1 MAVKIT
7 TIAEEPPLDNSIEE
21 EYTPPRLLD
30 LPEMPDSDQYVYRW
44 IRFRVNGEEDYSNI
58 SARLREGW
66 EFVRRSDLPETFVT
80 PILQSKLDVLQ
91 GAAIFGDLVL
101 AKIPRKKAEAR
112 QKYTERAAQ
121 EAEAAYNARMIRTEE
136 NVVLDNSASRRS
148 VSFGRRPRL
157 G

>member
-7 TIAEEPPLDNSIEE
+7 TIAEEPPLDNLEDDT
-21 EYTPPRLLD
+21 YNPPRLLD

-66 EFVRRSDLPETFVT
+66 EFVKRTDLPGTFVT
-80 PILQSKLDVLQ
+80 PVLQSKLDVLQ

-101 AKIPRKKAEAR
+101 AKIPRKIAEAR
-112 QKYTERAAQ
+112 QRRTEKSAL
-121 EAEAAYNARMIRTEE
+121 EAEEAYNARMIRTED

-148 VSFGRRPRL
+148 ISFGKRPRM

>member
-1 MAVKIT
+1 MPVKIT
-7 TIAEEPPLDNSIEE
+7 SISEEPPLDNSLEE
-21 EYTPPRLLD
+21 EYTPKRALE

-58 SARLREGW
+58 GARLREGW
-66 EFVRRSDLPETFVT
+66 RFVRRDEMPPEFVS
-80 PILQSKLDVLQ
+80 PVLESKLDVLQ

-101 AKIPRKKAEAR
+101 AKIPRKRAEAMQR
-112 QKYTERAAQ
+112 YAEQRAY

-136 NVVLDNSASRRS
+136 NVVLDNSGSRRT
-148 VSFGRRPRL
+148 VTYGRRPRF